1 MEASATFLFGNHPH
15 WVQAIEHFDHQ
26 MVAYSFGNFIF
37 DQNWSVAT
45 TQGMLMELGFSKDR
59 LLGYRVRPVVVRA
72 HSRELPWLYRP
83 KFVDPAGE
91 GRPIMDR
98 IWNATDRL
106 PARPAAAATIPEN
119 ED

>member
-1 MEASATFLFGNHPH
+1 M
-15 WVQAIEHFDHQ
+15 QAVEHFDDQ
-26 MVAYSFGNFIF
+26 LVAYSFGNFIF
-37 DQNWSVAT
+37 DQNWSIET
-45 TQGMLMELGFSKDR
+45 TQGMLVELGFSKDR

-83 KFVDPAGE
+83 EFVDPAGE

-106 PARPAAAATIPEN
+106 LDRPARAATIPEN
-119 ED
+119 RENHD